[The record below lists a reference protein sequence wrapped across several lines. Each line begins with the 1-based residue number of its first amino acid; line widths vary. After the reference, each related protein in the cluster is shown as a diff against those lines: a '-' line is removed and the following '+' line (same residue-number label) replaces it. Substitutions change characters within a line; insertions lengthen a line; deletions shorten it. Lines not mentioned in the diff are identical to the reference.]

1 MLEKWRFR
9 GISYELAEVRAGRR
23 RFRAVSISMRPKILA
38 DRVIVIQRHRYPASS
53 LSRVIVIP
61 RHRGYDPCLATR
73 VFLRTVLI
81 VEIEPFLWQP
91 ICFGCNYVRTSTLI
105 APSNLVRR
113 FSLSLMNKTLSSTIA
128 LGSLLGCKINRPDRS
143 STYSNTSLISLST
156 RRFGAA

>member
-1 MLEKWRFR
+1 MEGCRVSEATIPRYQL
-9 GISYELAEVRAGRR
+9 RACRS
-23 RFRAVSISMRPKILA
+23 RFRAVLISIRPILLA
-38 DRVIVIQRHRYPASS
+38 E
-53 LSRVIVIP
+53 RVIVIP

-73 VFLRTVLI
+73 VFLRTVLV